1 MRSVCVQH
9 GKISTMCRQV
19 CTFMRCEIEVEKSIT
34 ADMLLLAY
42 LTTVMMT
49 LPFNL
54 GAVLRP
60 C

>member
-1 MRSVCVQH
+1 MHSVCVQH
-9 GKISTMCRQV
+9 GKTSTMCRQV

-42 LTTVMMT
+42 LTTVMT

-54 GAVLRP
+54 GALLRP